1 MNPLVSIILPVFN
14 SEHFIGDCIES
25 IFGQSYKNIEL
36 IVIND
41 GSTDKTIDQLLKYK
55 NKNLKIINQKNIG
68 IAASINKGIMN
79 SSGEYIARIDADD
92 ICYPQRISKQVN
104 YLEVNKN
111 IAALG
116 TYADLIDESGNLV
129 GEVCRKNENNGDFL
143 FSMLERRTIIL
154 HPSVMI
160 RKSVLKKVNYY
171 DEYVKIDDKKFYN
184 IDNPYPQDYLLWMKM
199 IEAGYSL
206 TVLREKLIKYRLHSK
221 QKTKNKSK
229 LQPYNHILNNKRKT
243 SIEHFFKFRSDNSTE
258 VLLKFFNYDSNV
270 ICKDNYKVLI
280 NNYKNFEKVKSLT
293 TLLEENGLISFKK
306 QYLYHIAKLCLI
318 GIKKE
323 IDLKTIIFYMN
334 FCLANSIISKEFFSK
349 MIKLYLKIIKEY
361 IGLNYFSKTVNLP

>member
-1 MNPLVSIILPVFN
+1 S
-14 SEHFIGDCIES
+14 
-25 IFGQSYKNIEL
+25 
-36 IVIND
+36 
-41 GSTDKTIDQLLKYK
+41 
-55 NKNLKIINQKNIG
+55 
-68 IAASINKGIMN
+68 
-79 SSGEYIARIDADD
+79 
-92 ICYPQRISKQVN
+92 
-104 YLEVNKN
+104 
-111 IAALG
+111 
-116 TYADLIDESGNLV
+116 
-129 GEVCRKNENNGDFL
+129 
-143 FSMLERRTIIL
+143 
-154 HPSVMI
+154 
-160 RKSVLKKVNYY
+160 
-171 DEYVKIDDKKFYN
+171 
-184 IDNPYPQDYLLWMKM
+184 
-199 IEAGYSL
+199 
-206 TVLREKLIKYRLHSK
+206 
-221 QKTKNKSK
+221 
-229 LQPYNHILNNKRKT
+229 